1 MNGVHDMGGM
11 HGFGPVHRE
20 EAEPV
25 FHTPWE
31 GRVRAMMHALVTLGF
46 FNLDEMR
53 RTVESLP
60 PGQYLES
67 TYFERWLA
75 ALRMLVEE
83 KGLLDEAGIE
93 AMLRRFEDAPPP
105 PVPGPRRDDPAL
117 AARVVDRIK
126 HPPTRGGRPPER
138 PSKSDGRSA
147 RAAANPRFRPGDGV
161 RAKNRHV
168 KGHTRLPRYV
178 RGKQG
183 IVDLVRGVYDFP
195 DTNAHGRG
203 AHPEPVYSVR
213 FEARELWGDVAADA
227 DSLYIDLWESYLDA
241 ASQVRGGDS
250 HA

>member
-25 FHTPWE
+25 FHAPWE
-31 GRVRAMMHALVTLGF
+31 GRVRAMMHALVTLGA

-60 PGQYLES
+60 PGQYLAS

-83 KGLLDEAGIE
+83 KGLLDAAGIE
-93 AMLRRFEDAPPP
+93 ALLRRLEDVPQPSAP
-105 PVPGPRRDDPAL
+105 GARRDDPAL

-126 HPPTRGGRPPER
+126 HPPER
-138 PSKSDGRSA
+138 LRDPVDPAG
-147 RAAANPRFRPGDGV
+147 RAAPAVASPRFRPGDRV

-178 RGKQG
+178 RGRQG
-183 IVDLVRGVYDFP
+183 VVDRVRGVYGFP

-203 AHPEPVYSVR
+203 AHPEPVYSVC
-213 FEARELWGDVAADA
+213 FEARELWGDAAAEA

-241 ASQVRGGDS
+241 VTQVRGGDH